1 MRVHSKPIF
10 HLLGRGCVLQRSSVH
25 PWGHRQEIDELH
37 ELLNQSRA
45 GSAHPGGAGN
55 PNYPAELK
63 LPPKRRP
70 VRLGHQVWPPS
81 LSLAQLRWDPENPM
95 AVEGAA
101 PSCLQFPIFWSRLL
115 FAFGVR
121 AISLGEQMQG
131 GVLPTAPLPK
141 PSLVGVRVDHPP
153 TMHFFRLQVHV
164 LEFMFV
170 SPRVRTACAVPS
182 FPALRQ
188 APWGGPSSG
197 TGAAGEG
204 RGRRLGRRWP
214 WPAGQR
220 RRPSPGHGCPPPPGL
235 TGALRASG

>member
-1 MRVHSKPIF
+1 MDCQCGHWLLYLLHDHFLLRIDVGSLYGHGVTVRSLCPVNSNILHSTVTLLQLSYLPLFATPCIVLLRRVVTVLRVHSKPIF
-10 HLLGRGCVLQRSSVH
+10 HLLGRGCVLQCSSVH

-45 GSAHPGGAGN
+45 GGAHPGGAGN

-153 TMHFFRLQVHV
+153 HHALLQ
-164 LEFMFV
+164 
-170 SPRVRTACAVPS
+170 TPS
-182 FPALRQ
+182 TC
-188 APWGGPSSG
+188 S
-197 TGAAGEG
+197 
-204 RGRRLGRRWP
+204 
-214 WPAGQR
+214 
-220 RRPSPGHGCPPPPGL
+220 
-235 TGALRASG
+235 